1 MSNPFSV
8 YARHYGVI
16 ATLESELR
24 AGLERFWK
32 TAGSILN
39 GSSIR
44 LAPPDQSSFSLSRN
58 FFSTLFLY
66 SYYRTDIPSDRRVLY
81 AAINQ
86 CLRGMVTGCDN
97 ILDDEYK
104 TTLETDLPPK
114 AHRFRS
120 VLDIMVADRVLFA
133 MLQDY
138 CRMHDFPVDL
148 ALRAST
154 ASLQAL
160 TRSGAQEA
168 SEEGGI
174 EERLD
179 PDIVLRKVHHFKT
192 GVLFQ
197 STWAIPALFEKD
209 VSTEAKAVQD
219 ALYRI
224 GIGCQILDD
233 IVDLFVDLRER
244 RHNYVASVIIHR
256 EPEALQKRM
265 QSMLV
270 KEDAPDSFYS
280 TCPEFAGRMKTEA
293 FAMLENGLRHLFID
307 EHQGLV
313 RPAAL
318 FIADRIGVRIGVQ
331 IDQAQEFMIP
341 S

>member
-1 MSNPFSV
+1 MSNPFAV
-8 YARHYGVI
+8 YAKHYGVI

-24 AGLERFWK
+24 TGLERFWE
-32 TAGSILN
+32 TTDTILN
-39 GSSIR
+39 GSSIH
-44 LAPPDQSSFSLSRN
+44 LVPPDQSGFSLSRN

-66 SYYRTDIPSDRRVLY
+66 SYYRIGIPSERRVLY
-81 AAINQ
+81 AAVNQ

-104 TTLETDLPPK
+104 TTLETDLPTK

-133 MLQDY
+133 ILQDY
-138 CRMHDFPVDL
+138 CLTHNFPVDL
-148 ALRAST
+148 ALQAST

-160 TRSGAQEA
+160 TRSGVQEA

-179 PDIVLRKVHHFKT
+179 PDIVLRKIHHFKT

-197 STWAIPALFEKD
+197 STWAIPALFEKGG
-209 VSTEAKAVQD
+209 SSETQAVQE
-219 ALYRI
+219 ALYQI

-233 IVDLFVDLRER
+233 IVDLFLDMRER
-244 RHNYVASVIIHR
+244 RHNYVASVIVHR
-256 EPEALQKRM
+256 EPEALQKQM
-265 QSMLV
+265 QSMLAT
-270 KEDAPDSFYS
+270 EHAPDRFYA

-293 FAMLENGLRHLFID
+293 LTMLENGLRHLFID

-313 RPAAL
+313 RPASL
-318 FIADRIGVRIGVQ
+318 FIADRIGVRINQ
-331 IDQAQEFMIP
+331 KMD